1 MELQGEIN
9 NASGGVREEEKE
21 KRGEITIKREKR
33 KGKKKHSEAGFECP
47 GEEKQ
52 INR

>member
-33 KGKKKHSEAGFECP
+33 KGKKSTARQDLNAP
-47 GEEKQ
+47 GKR
-52 INR
+52 NR

>member
-47 GEEKQ
+47 GGEKQ